1 MGLLVKGK
9 WYDKWYDA
17 KATNGQFVRK
27 VSQFRSWVTK
37 DGSPGPSGNGGF
49 KAQPGRY
56 HLYLSLACPWAHRT
70 LIFRKLKGLENII
83 SISIVHYLMGSKG
96 WTFDESEGT
105 IPDINGKS
113 KYLYEVYL
121 KSSSNYS
128 GRVTVPVLW
137 DKETNQIV
145 SNESSEIIRMFNS
158 AFNDVGAFKG
168 DYYPIELREKID
180 DLNEKIYEAVNNGVY
195 KAGFATSQKAYEE
208 AVIPLFKT
216 LDELETMLEG
226 RQFLVSDQITET
238 DWRLFTTLIRF
249 DPVYFGHFKCN
260 IKRIADYKNL
270 SRYLKDLYEI
280 PGVKE
285 TVNLDHIKKH
295 YYMSHESINPS
306 RVVPLG

>member
-9 WYDKWYDA
+9 WYDQWYDT
-17 KATNGQFVRK
+17 KATNGKFIRK
-27 VSQFRSWVTK
+27 VSQFRSWVTQ
-37 DGSPGPSGNGGF
+37 DGAPGPSGNGGF

-70 LIFRKLKGLENII
+70 LIFRKLKGLEDII

-145 SNESSEIIRMFNS
+145 SNRSS
-158 AFNDVGAFKG
+158 
-168 DYYPIELREKID
+168 
-180 DLNEKIYEAVNNGVY
+180 
-195 KAGFATSQKAYEE
+195 
-208 AVIPLFKT
+208 VIKC
-216 LDELETMLEG
+216 
-226 RQFLVSDQITET
+226 
-238 DWRLFTTLIRF
+238 LIVF
-249 DPVYFGHFKCN
+249 
-260 IKRIADYKNL
+260 
-270 SRYLKDLYEI
+270 
-280 PGVKE
+280 
-285 TVNLDHIKKH
+285 
-295 YYMSHESINPS
+295 
-306 RVVPLG
+306 

>member
-9 WYDKWYDA
+9 WYDKWYDTEA
-17 KATNGQFVRK
+17 ANGQFIRK
-27 VSQFRSWVTK
+27 VSQFRSWVTQ
-37 DGSPGPSGNGGF
+37 DGAPGPSGNGGF

-70 LIFRKLKGLENII
+70 LIFRKLKGLEDII

-96 WTFDESEGT
+96 WTFDEAEGT

-121 KSSSNYS
+121 KSSSDYS

-145 SNESSEIIRMFNS
+145 SNESAEIIRMFNN
-158 AFNDVGAFKG
+158 AFNNVGAFKG
-168 DYYPIELREKID
+168 DYYPIEVRETID

-195 KAGFATSQKAYEE
+195 KAGFATSQTAYEE
-208 AVIPLFKT
+208 AVIPLFKS

-226 RQFLVSDQITET
+226 RRFLVSDQTTEA

-270 SRYLKDLYEI
+270 SRYLRELYEI

-295 YYMSHESINPS
+295 YYMSHETINPS